1 MEWCVKKMLL
11 VSVPTPGESVPI
23 PLNGQICIIYNIIVS
38 VKRIQLQSSLRAY
51 FHCEGVSAMCLGGWL
66 P

>member
-23 PLNGQICIIYNIIVS
+23 PLS
-38 VKRIQLQSSLRAY
+38 VKDAQSCFSKFRLYMYLEDLYSRGSSLKSHLNYSYVLQIA
-51 FHCEGVSAMCLGGWL
+51 
-66 P
+66 